1 MVCFGEFHAVEC
13 QARKDVKEAKLTKS
27 PRIAVHFRSPKV
39 QNDQHA
45 FYEILKNAV
54 IYETDGICSELHL
67 DQGGNHLKAQNGR
80 SELHIGGNE
89 SELKV
94 YVPLDKGSQ
103 ELCFMDGLPKGLLE
117 WIMTDPSTQICEKL
131 NDKALDAMQKVLLA
145 RKIHVS
151 EILDRVGIVSVE
163 MPDDHDLEQ
172 LGPPIVMITP
182 TVPTTPTST
191 NHDIS
196 ALITPNEAHSDSEA
210 PALDI
215 VVTPTTPTSSI
226 RAISAPVTPSEI
238 YSDSASEAPAFD
250 TPASSISS
258 PPVNRVDVDEDATAY
273 RRVRH
278 SPSTPDLLLI
288 DPFIAP
294 PREGPASYS
303 LSSHS
308 LSYTNQVPN
317 PRYNNL
323 LNMVISAAS
332 ITAIPN
338 QGAISQSLTD
348 INVRRHDDVEE
359 RYGLTSVCKT
369 ERNKMVGAAGEL
381 FVGNLKPAVKEA
393 GLMSK

>member
-1 MVCFGEFHAVEC
+1 MVCFGEFHAIEC
-13 QARKDVKEAKLTKS
+13 HARKDVKEVKLTKS

-39 QNDQHA
+39 QNDQHT

-67 DQGGNHLKAQNGR
+67 NQGGNDLKVQNGR

-131 NDKALDAMQKVLLA
+131 NDKALGAIQKVLLA

-163 MPDDHDLEQ
+163 MPDDYDLEQ
-172 LGPPIVMITP
+172 LGPPIAVITP

-196 ALITPNEAHSDSEA
+196 ALITPNETHSDSEA

-215 VVTPTTPTSSI
+215 VATPTTPTSII
-226 RAISAPVTPSEI
+226 RTISAPVTPGEI
-238 YSDSASEAPAFD
+238 YSDSDSASEAPVFD
-250 TPASSISS
+250 TPTSSISS
-258 PPVNRVDVDEDATAY
+258 PTPY
-273 RRVRH
+273 RRARQ
-278 SPSTPDLLLI
+278 SPSAPDLRLI
-288 DPFIAP
+288 DPFITP
-294 PREGPASYS
+294 PREGPVSYS

-308 LSYTNQVPN
+308 LSYTTNQVPN

-332 ITAIPN
+332 RTAIPN
-338 QGAISQSLTD
+338 QGASSRSLTD
-348 INVRRHDDVEE
+348 INVLRYDDVEE
-359 RYGLTSVCKT
+359 RYGLTSVCNP
-369 ERNKMVGAAGEL
+369 ERNKLVGAAGEL